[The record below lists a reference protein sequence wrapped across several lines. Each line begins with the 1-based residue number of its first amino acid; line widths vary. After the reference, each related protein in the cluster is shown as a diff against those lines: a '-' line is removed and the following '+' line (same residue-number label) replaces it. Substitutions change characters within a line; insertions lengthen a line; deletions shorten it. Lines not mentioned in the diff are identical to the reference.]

1 MMTAEADMILLR
13 LCSENLKTILA
24 LVSASGAG
32 AFSAVAGHVKRGVKG
47 PSDSRRVSRRYFNG
61 SLTPVARLS
70 PPLSQGLHCAAVN

>member
-1 MMTAEADMILLR
+1 MTAEADTILLR
-13 LCSENLKTILA
+13 LCTDKLKTILA

-70 PPLSQGLHCAAVN
+70 PPLSQGPHCLAVN